1 MRLES
6 WFQGPR
12 VSRCRRVWTLKGWGR
27 SRAFRAGKGHDC
39 AYFRKMTLTVVW
51 RVNRKGRD
59 WMSGSGSECVPPV
72 G

>member
-1 MRLES
+1 MRLERR
-6 WFQGPR
+6 FQGPR
-12 VSRCRRVWTLKGWGR
+12 VPRCPVWTLKGWGR
-27 SRAFRAGKGHDC
+27 SRPLRAGKGHDC

-59 WMSGSGSECVPPV
+59 WMSGSGSEFVPPV